1 MANAGLAGKFTRILQ
16 PMIEPAEQNRIRIEQ
31 CVWAE
36 VRSADTIA
44 TRNVLPRPGDKILMF
59 AREDAAGTL
68 RQCTKAI
75 NAALEIRVVPAGD
88 VQRGNANPIE

>member
-16 PMIEPAEQNRIRIEQ
+16 PMIEPAAQNRLRVKQ
-31 CVWAE
+31 RVWAE
-36 VRSADTIA
+36 VRGANTVA
-44 TRNVLPRPGDKILMF
+44 PGTVLPRPDDKILMF
-59 AREDAAGTL
+59 AREDAARTL